1 METVNDDLTRC
12 CASCPFWNFVGND
25 AAIAI
30 GECRHAPPVII
41 MMPAEHKISHQVTLR
56 PQAMFPQIA
65 GAGWC
70 AKHPARANQ
79 GSVAREPQ
87 GN

>member
-1 METVNDDLTRC
+1 METVNDLTKC
-12 CASCPFWNFVGND
+12 CATCPYWNFVGND
-25 AAIAI
+25 QALAI

-56 PQAMFPQIA
+56 PQAMFPQITGTA
-65 GAGWC
+65 WC
-70 AKHPARANQ
+70 GKHPARQ
-79 GSVAREPQ
+79 GEESRASK